1 MLKQLSTVFLL
12 SWMAYLTTVVLTQ
25 NILIN
30 SLITPNQEQFN
41 RQDRSMMSG
50 LRFMRMERMKAG
62 GVLTRFQL
70 LCLITLL
77 TRSLFVVRMVLLE
90 HGYVVVPAVGA

>member
-1 MLKQLSTVFLL
+1 
-12 SWMAYLTTVVLTQ
+12 
-25 NILIN
+25 
-30 SLITPNQEQFN
+30 
-41 RQDRSMMSG
+41 MMSG
-50 LRFMRMERMKAG
+50 LRFMKMERMKVG